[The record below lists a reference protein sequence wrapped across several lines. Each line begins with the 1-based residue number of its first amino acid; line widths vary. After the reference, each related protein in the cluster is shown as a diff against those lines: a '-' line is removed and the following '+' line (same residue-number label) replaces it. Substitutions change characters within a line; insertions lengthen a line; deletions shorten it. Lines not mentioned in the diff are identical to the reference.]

1 MRTRL
6 APLEN
11 RIRTDID
18 ALVSDIR
25 AHTEASTAALDDS
38 LDKQG
43 TFTLILIGSGM
54 LVGLLLMG
62 IIIRLVQKRLR
73 ESVNALHAVSES
85 GNLARRLDIDGSDE
99 VSELAVYF
107 NRLVEKIKGVVDL
120 VIASSTSLAAESQR
134 MNEATCRSQKQ
145 VAQQQHDTAEIANA
159 IEHVAASAEQVNTNA
174 DADAEAAAS
183 ADTHTREGQV
193 VVEEVIGAIQAR
205 AGEVSDAAGVITR
218 VENGSEQIGMVL
230 SVIRSISEQ
239 TNLLAVNAAI
249 EAARAGE
256 HGRGFAVVA
265 DEVRSLSEKIHSETD
280 QIQEIIDQLQ
290 QSSREA
296 AEVMGRSTERSSAV
310 AGKAQSAGSAL
321 AGIASSV
328 PTINEMNRSIADLS
342 GDQLARVEEVRNK
355 IVSIR
360 GIAEEAASTA
370 SQAATSSNEFTIMA
384 GQLQDLVRQFLQEED
399 KEAEAADDIE
409 MF

>member
-1 MRTRL
+1 M
-6 APLEN
+6 
-11 RIRTDID
+11 
-18 ALVSDIR
+18 
-25 AHTEASTAALDDS
+25 
-38 LDKQG
+38 
-43 TFTLILIGSGM
+43 
-54 LVGLLLMG
+54 
-62 IIIRLVQKRLR
+62 
-73 ESVNALHAVSES
+73 NALHAVSES

-107 NRLVEKIKGVVDL
+107 NRFVEKIKGVVDL

-159 IEHVAASAEQVNTNA
+159 IEHVAASAEQVKTNA
-174 DADAEAAAS
+174 AAEAAAS

-193 VVEEVIGAIQAR
+193 VVEEVIGAIQAL

-239 TNLLAVNAAI
+239 TNLLALNAAI

-328 PTINEMNRSIADLS
+328 STINEMNRSIADLS

-360 GIAEEAASTA
+360 GIAEEAASTV

-399 KEAEAADDIE
+399 KEAEAADDIG

>member
-1 MRTRL
+1 
-6 APLEN
+6 
-11 RIRTDID
+11 
-18 ALVSDIR
+18 
-25 AHTEASTAALDDS
+25 
-38 LDKQG
+38 
-43 TFTLILIGSGM
+43 M

-85 GNLARRLDIDGSDE
+85 GNLARCLDIDGSDE

-107 NRLVEKIKGVVDL
+107 NRFVEKIKGVVDL

-159 IEHVAASAEQVNTNA
+159 IEHVAASAEQVKTNA
-174 DADAEAAAS
+174 DAAAEAAAS

-193 VVEEVIGAIQAR
+193 VVEEVIGAIQAL

-239 TNLLAVNAAI
+239 TNLLALNAAI
-249 EAARAGE
+249 E
-256 HGRGFAVVA
+256 AVVA

-328 PTINEMNRSIADLS
+328 STINEMNRSIADLS